1 MDKEF
6 HMVYASCLVR
16 SKTKTLKKN
25 PLPDDYQNQLAK
37 FRALQKFRACIRMLG
52 YDPKEIEKLGEEL
65 AKRNLV

>member
-1 MDKEF
+1 MGYSII
-6 HMVYASCLVR
+6 VVNTT
-16 SKTKTLKKN
+16 TKNLRKN

-52 YDPKEIEKLGEEL
+52 YDPSEIERLGEEL

>member
-1 MDKEF
+1 MGKELR
-6 HMVYASCLVR
+6 VAYISI
-16 SKTKTLKKN
+16 KINTTTKTLRKN

-52 YDPKEIEKLGEEL
+52 YDPNEIEKLGEEL

>member
-1 MDKEF
+1 
-6 HMVYASCLVR
+6 MVYAFCLVR

>member
-1 MDKEF
+1 
-6 HMVYASCLVR
+6 MVYTSCLVK

-25 PLPDDYQNQLAK
+25 PLPDDYQNQLAR

-52 YDPKEIEKLGEEL
+52 YDPAEIERLGEEL